1 MNVMTRQGFEHAK
14 GIISHMVDL
23 MNPQN
28 SAGEI
33 LERLEH
39 NKQDKPSDF
48 CKGIDIAM
56 QVIKQL
62 GR

>member
-1 MNVMTRQGFEHAK
+1 MTRQGLEHAK

-23 MNPQN
+23 TSPKNG
-28 SAGEI
+28 ADEI
-33 LERLEH
+33 LERLER

-48 CKGIDIAM
+48 CDGIDIAM